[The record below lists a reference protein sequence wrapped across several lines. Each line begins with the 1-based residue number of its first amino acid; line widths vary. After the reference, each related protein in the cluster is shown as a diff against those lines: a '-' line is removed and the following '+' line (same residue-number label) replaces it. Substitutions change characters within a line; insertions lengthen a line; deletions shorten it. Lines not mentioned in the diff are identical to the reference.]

1 MTNLNHPNLRLLID
15 KVDQLSNPST
25 IAESLLKEDAI
36 LIEGLMDILSRTAG
50 NALRAPITTVTSAA
64 QGAAVI
70 AKALSNPTYLDTLT
84 FLLKKYIKN
93 AMKQITSPQVVE
105 YINKVFPIGRT
116 LKDFLKALFLV
127 PVVNVIKVS
136 LAATQDQIT
145 DNLKNYLATEVLNL
159 DRYVAT
165 FIAQGFGAITGILSA
180 LKLTNIALFDVLN
193 MLNVKMRT
201 IQPGPTPPAG
211 GPPPAL
217 AESSSPVVYKFNMSN
232 YTPIV

>member
-15 KVDQLSNPST
+15 KVDQLSNAST
-25 IAESLLKEDAI
+25 VAESLLKEDAI

-50 NALRAPITTVTSAA
+50 NALKAPITTVTSTA

-93 AMKQITSPQVVE
+93 AMKQITAPKVVE
-105 YINKVFPIGRT
+105 YINRVFPRGRT

-127 PVVNVIKVS
+127 PIVNLVKVS
-136 LAATQDQIT
+136 LAATQDQLT

-159 DRYVAT
+159 DRYVTT
-165 FIAQGFGAITGILSA
+165 FISQGFGAITGILGA
-180 LKLTNIALFDVLN
+180 LKLTNIALFDILN

-201 IQPGPTPPAG
+201 IQPTTPPAG
-211 GPPPAL
+211 GPPPSL
-217 AESSSPVVYKFNMSN
+217 AESRSSSVVYKFKMSN